1 MKNNQKIAILAA
13 IEAGIEIMKIYQTD
27 FEVEYKNDDS
37 PLTIADKKAND
48 IITNHLIKTNIPV
61 LSEEGASISYS
72 KRKEWK
78 ELWIVDPLDGT
89 KEFIKK
95 NDEFTVNIA
104 LVENKRPIMGI
115 VYAPVLDELY
125 FGDVEIG
132 AFKMENASK
141 HINSNEI
148 ISNSKKLPLKNNNDY
163 FGVVASRSHLS
174 RETSDFINQLKND
187 HKNIRIVS
195 KGSSLKLCMIADG
208 SANIYPRFAPTME
221 WDTAA
226 GHAVILSAGKRVVK
240 ANSLSE
246 EVEYNKENLLNPW
259 FIAK

>member
-1 MKNNQKIAILAA
+1 
-13 IEAGIEIMKIYQTD
+13 
-27 FEVEYKNDDS
+27 
-37 PLTIADKKAND
+37 
-48 IITNHLIKTNIPV
+48 
-61 LSEEGASISYS
+61 
-72 KRKEWK
+72 
-78 ELWIVDPLDGT
+78 
-89 KEFIKK
+89 
-95 NDEFTVNIA
+95 
-104 LVENKRPIMGI
+104 
-115 VYAPVLDELY
+115 
-125 FGDVEIG
+125 
-132 AFKMENASK
+132 MENASK